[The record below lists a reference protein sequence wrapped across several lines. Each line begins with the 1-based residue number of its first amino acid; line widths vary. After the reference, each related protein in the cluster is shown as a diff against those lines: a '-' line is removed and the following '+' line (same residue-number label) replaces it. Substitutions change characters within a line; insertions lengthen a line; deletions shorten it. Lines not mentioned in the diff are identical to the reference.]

1 MKKTFDTICALG
13 ILCMFT
19 SCSVGKVEYESY
31 TKTGAIKRKL
41 KVEDVSILEKSKSEY
56 VSRDGE
62 KSTRYSTGKNQI
74 GIIAIPAQIGLAEQ
88 VVTSTPSIIDNII
101 K

>member
-1 MKKTFDTICALG
+1 MKKTFDTICVLG

-19 SCSVGKVEYESY
+19 SCSFGRLEYESY
-31 TKTGAIKRKL
+31 SETGQLKKKL

-88 VVTSTPSIIDNII
+88 ALSSTPSIIDKII